1 VAIITPPWITDLLD
15 SMSKSR
21 HNKDT
26 LFAEPLMNV
35 EGFRFDESVAAVFT
49 DMIQRSVPGYGTIL
63 SMIGDMAE
71 RFAQDNSRCYDLGCS
86 LGAATLAMR
95 HFIKADNCQII
106 GIDNS
111 SAMVARCQEAIAKDT
126 GHIPVEIRHQDIQQ
140 VEIEDASIVVL
151 NFTLQ
156 FLEPNE
162 RQALINRIYQGL
174 KPGGILL
181 LSEKIEFEIDAH
193 QQLMTTLYHNFK
205 RANGYSDMEISQ
217 KRSALENVL
226 ITDSLDTHRARL
238 CDAGFSSADVW
249 FQCFTFA
256 SLIAIKA

>member
-1 VAIITPPWITDLLD
+1 
-15 SMSKSR
+15 MSKPPR
-21 HNKDT
+21 NKDT

-35 EGFRFDESVAAVFT
+35 EGFRFDDAVASVFT

-71 RFAQDNSRCYDLGCS
+71 RFAQDNSHCYDLGCS

-95 HFIKADNCQII
+95 HFIRADNCKII

-111 SAMVARCQEAIAKDT
+111 SAMVARCQEVIQQDRAT
-126 GHIPVEIRHQDIQQ
+126 IPVEIKQQDIQE
-140 VEIEDASIVVL
+140 VDIENASIVVL

-156 FLEPNE
+156 FIEPKA
-162 RQALINRIYQGL
+162 RQALINKIYQGL

-181 LSEKIEFEIDAH
+181 LSEKIEFADDTH

-226 ITDSLDTHRARL
+226 ITDSLDTHRSRL
-238 CDAGFSSADVW
+238 CNAGFTSADVW

-256 SLIAIKA
+256 SLIAIKD